1 MLLKRLCDELV
12 KKVNAI
18 HTNDTNDL
26 VKKLELQRKK
36 FRNLKKNTWPWK
48 IYYYS
53 RI

>member
-18 HTNDTNDL
+18 HTNDL

-48 IYYYS
+48 IYSYS
-53 RI
+53 RV